1 MEPWLLHLLKRLEA
15 GVLGRRRIWR
25 SPWSSVVQRGHRSL
39 GLGRSALGSSQPKT
53 QAPGVFPGPPQGGLI
68 GRQGPRCAALC
79 KVDKTVGDQRTG
91 PQSSRVPGPHSQE
104 QPREARGWPDPS
116 RHPKMA
122 ASETQEGWYGPNV
135 ITQICGSEV
144 LTRCLK
150 GSWFHTVSSHSCAV
164 VGSVG
169 LGQEAGLS
177 AQLFRLAEPQFPH
190 R

>member
-1 MEPWLLHLLKRLEA
+1 MEQCCSERPQEPRA
-15 GVLGRRRIWR
+15 GKERPGE
-25 SPWSSVVQRGHRSL
+25 
-39 GLGRSALGSSQPKT
+39 QP
-53 QAPGVFPGPPQGGLI
+53 AEDS
-68 GRQGPRCAALC
+68 GPRCLPRPTPRWSHWQAGTQVCRPLQGGQDCRGRADRATELQGSRPTLPGAA
-79 KVDKTVGDQRTG
+79 TG
-91 PQSSRVPGPHSQE
+91 GRGVARSQSP
-104 QPREARGWPDPS
+104 
-116 RHPKMA
+116 PKMA

>member
-1 MEPWLLHLLKRLEA
+1 MEQCCSERPQEPRA
-15 GVLGRRRIWR
+15 GKERPGE
-25 SPWSSVVQRGHRSL
+25 
-39 GLGRSALGSSQPKT
+39 QP
-53 QAPGVFPGPPQGGLI
+53 AEDS
-68 GRQGPRCAALC
+68 GPRCLPRPTPRWSHWQAGTQVCRPLQGGQDC
-79 KVDKTVGDQRTG
+79 RNERTG

>member
-79 KVDKTVGDQRTG
+79 KVDKTVGDERTG

-104 QPREARGWPDPS
+104 QPREAGGWPDPS
-116 RHPKMA
+116 RHP
-122 ASETQEGWYGPNV
+122 QN
-135 ITQICGSEV
+135 GSIGDSGGLVRPKCDHTDLWKRSSDPLSKGV
-144 LTRCLK
+144 LVPHCQFSQLCSGREC
-150 GSWFHTVSSHSCAV
+150 
-164 VGSVG
+164 G
-169 LGQEAGLS
+169 LGPGSRALS
-177 AQLFRLAEPQFPH
+177 PALPPG
-190 R
+190 